1 MYVFVPAACS
11 SETEK
16 AYVVSSVEHL
26 QPFKDKMDGF
36 LSQGRKLAANTHT
49 YTHTDI
55 HVHTGATIQF
65 GFLRQQGSCLYHL
78 SEMIPDERFTRDVSV
93 RLHQS

>member
-16 AYVVSSVEHL
+16 AYAVSSVEHL

-65 GFLRQQGSCLYHL
+65 GFLRLCDWLTKPAL
-78 SEMIPDERFTRDVSV
+78 LMAFEE
-93 RLHQS
+93 LC